1 MKKIMI
7 TLSISLLISLFGVMV
22 LLMLNGAGFSDALVS
37 MLTVGFSEINVNL
50 SKLVAYTYLILNVI
64 FVLSFYLMIFCT
76 FIYGVVRIA
85 KLAWNSA
92 QGNKAKNC

>member
-7 TLSISLLISLFGVMV
+7 TLSISLLISLLCGMV

-50 SKLVAYTYLILNVI
+50 SKLVAYTYLILNVV
-64 FVLSFYLMIFCT
+64 FVLSFYLMIFCAI
-76 FIYGVVRIA
+76 IYGVVCIV
-85 KLAWNSA
+85 KVAWA
-92 QGNKAKNC
+92 FGQGKKAKIC